1 MAQMT
6 IYALILMN
14 TTYKITKI
22 LNSDVDQTIV
32 LTPNLL
38 HFTNTSESPLLKYKC
53 LFTFNLKHQKVTEHS
68 SKPLTAPFGPFIN
81 KSTINK
87 LG

>member
-1 MAQMT
+1 MT

-32 LTPNLL
+32 LTPNILTL
-38 HFTNTSESPLLKYKC
+38 YKYIGESI
-53 LFTFNLKHQKVTEHS
+53 T
-68 SKPLTAPFGPFIN
+68 
-81 KSTINK
+81 
-87 LG
+87 